1 MINFRSIKAIYI
13 FEMSRTFRTLIQSLI
28 SPILSTVL
36 YFIVFGTAIGNNIN
50 FTNEIPYG
58 AFIVPGLV
66 ILTISMQSVN
76 NASFG
81 IFFPKF
87 LGTTYEI
94 LSAPISYVEIVIGYV
109 GASATKSFCLGLLIL
124 MTSTFFVDLDIKFPI
139 LMLCML
145 LLSCVSFSLLGFIIG
160 IVSDNFEQ
168 INFVPMIIITPLV
181 FLGGSFY
188 TIDVL
193 PDFWQTITL
202 FNPIF
207 YLVSGFRYSFFG
219 TGEVNILISIFSISL
234 FILLCII
241 VIWRIFKTGYKIK
254 T

>member
-13 FEMSRTFRTLIQSLI
+13 FEMSRTFRTIIQSLI

-36 YFIVFGTAIGNNIN
+36 YFILFGTAIGNNIN

-66 ILTISMQSVN
+66 ILTISMQSVT

-94 LSAPISYVEIVIGYV
+94 LSAPISYIEIVVGYV

-124 MTSTFFVDLDIKFPI
+124 ITSTFFVDLSIDKPF
-139 LMLCML
+139 LMLLML
-145 LLSCVSFSLLGFIIG
+145 LLSCISFSLLGFIIG
-160 IVSDNFEQ
+160 ICSDNFEQ

-193 PDFWQTITL
+193 PNFWQSVTL

-207 YLVSGFRYSFFG
+207 YLISGFRYSFFG
-219 TGEVNILISIFSISL
+219 TGEINIFLSLFSISL

-241 VIWRIFKTGYKIK
+241 IIWRIFKTGYKIK

>member
-1 MINFRSIKAIYI
+1 
-13 FEMSRTFRTLIQSLI
+13 
-28 SPILSTVL
+28 
-36 YFIVFGTAIGNNIN
+36 
-50 FTNEIPYG
+50 
-58 AFIVPGLV
+58 
-66 ILTISMQSVN
+66 
-76 NASFG
+76 
-81 IFFPKF
+81 
-87 LGTTYEI
+87 
-94 LSAPISYVEIVIGYV
+94 
-109 GASATKSFCLGLLIL
+109 LIL

-241 VIWRIFKTGYKIK
+241 IIWRIFKTGYKIK

>member
-1 MINFRSIKAIYI
+1 
-13 FEMSRTFRTLIQSLI
+13 
-28 SPILSTVL
+28 
-36 YFIVFGTAIGNNIN
+36 
-50 FTNEIPYG
+50 
-58 AFIVPGLV
+58 
-66 ILTISMQSVN
+66 
-76 NASFG
+76 
-81 IFFPKF
+81 
-87 LGTTYEI
+87 
-94 LSAPISYVEIVIGYV
+94 
-109 GASATKSFCLGLLIL
+109 

-234 FILLCII
+234 FILLCILI
-241 VIWRIFKTGYKIK
+241 IWRIFKTGYKIK

>member
-1 MINFRSIKAIYI
+1 
-13 FEMSRTFRTLIQSLI
+13 
-28 SPILSTVL
+28 
-36 YFIVFGTAIGNNIN
+36 
-50 FTNEIPYG
+50 
-58 AFIVPGLV
+58 
-66 ILTISMQSVN
+66 
-76 NASFG
+76 
-81 IFFPKF
+81 
-87 LGTTYEI
+87 
-94 LSAPISYVEIVIGYV
+94 
-109 GASATKSFCLGLLIL
+109 

-234 FILLCII
+234 FILLCIMI
-241 VIWRIFKTGYKIK
+241 IWKIFKTGYKIK

>member
-124 MTSTFFVDLDIKFPI
+124 MTSTFFVDLNIKHPT

-145 LLSCVSFSLLGFIIG
+145 FLSCVSFSLLGFIIG
-160 IVSDNFEQ
+160 IISDNFEQ
-168 INFVPMIIITPLV
+168 INFVPMLIITPLV

-188 TIDVL
+188 TIDML
-193 PDFWQTITL
+193 PPFWQNFAL
-202 FNPIF
+202 LNPIV
-207 YLVSGFRYSFFG
+207 YLISGFRWSFFG
-219 TGEVNILISIFSISL
+219 VGDVPIFTSIIFMLIFTSICISI
-234 FILLCII
+234 
-241 VIWRIFKTGYKIK
+241 IWFIFKTGYKIK
-254 T
+254 N

>member
-1 MINFRSIKAIYI
+1 MWKG
-13 FEMSRTFRTLIQSLI
+13 I
-28 SPILSTVL
+28 S
-36 YFIVFGTAIGNNIN
+36 
-50 FTNEIPYG
+50 
-58 AFIVPGLV
+58 
-66 ILTISMQSVN
+66 
-76 NASFG
+76 
-81 IFFPKF
+81 
-87 LGTTYEI
+87 
-94 LSAPISYVEIVIGYV
+94 
-109 GASATKSFCLGLLIL
+109 LGLIILI
-124 MTSTFFVDLDIKFPI
+124 TSFFFVDIKVVYPM
-139 LMLCML
+139 LMLLML
-145 LLSCVSFSLLGFIIG
+145 FLSCVSFSLLGFIIG

-241 VIWRIFKTGYKIK
+241 IIRRIFKTGYKIK

>member
-1 MINFRSIKAIYI
+1 MINFRSVKAIYM
-13 FEMSRTFRTLIQSLI
+13 FEMSRTFRTLIQSLV
-28 SPILSTVL
+28 SPVLSTAL

-50 FTNEIPYG
+50 FTNEVPYG
-58 AFIVPGLV
+58 AFIVPGLI

-94 LSAPISYVEIVIGYV
+94 LSAPISYIEIVIGYV
-109 GASATKSFCLGLLIL
+109 GASATKSFSLGLIILI
-124 MTSTFFVDLDIKFPI
+124 TSTLFVEFTIKYPF
-139 LMLCML
+139 LMLIIL
-145 LLSCVSFSLLGFIIG
+145 LLSCISFSLLGFIIG
-160 IVSDNFEQ
+160 ICSDNFEQ
-168 INFVPMIIITPLV
+168 INFIPMLIITPLV

-188 TIDVL
+188 TIEVL
-193 PDFWQTITL
+193 PELWQSITL

-207 YLVSGFRYSFFG
+207 YLISGFRYSFFG
-219 TGEVNILISIFSISL
+219 TGEINIIFSLIFISV
-234 FILLCII
+234 FIVACIFI
-241 VIWRIFKTGYKIK
+241 IWKIFKTGYKIK

>member
-1 MINFRSIKAIYI
+1 
-13 FEMSRTFRTLIQSLI
+13 
-28 SPILSTVL
+28 
-36 YFIVFGTAIGNNIN
+36 
-50 FTNEIPYG
+50 
-58 AFIVPGLV
+58 
-66 ILTISMQSVN
+66 
-76 NASFG
+76 
-81 IFFPKF
+81 
-87 LGTTYEI
+87 
-94 LSAPISYVEIVIGYV
+94 
-109 GASATKSFCLGLLIL
+109 

-219 TGEVNILISIFSISL
+219 TGEVNIIISIFSISL

-241 VIWRIFKTGYKIK
+241 IIWRIFKTGYKIK

>member
-1 MINFRSIKAIYI
+1 
-13 FEMSRTFRTLIQSLI
+13 
-28 SPILSTVL
+28 
-36 YFIVFGTAIGNNIN
+36 
-50 FTNEIPYG
+50 
-58 AFIVPGLV
+58 
-66 ILTISMQSVN
+66 
-76 NASFG
+76 
-81 IFFPKF
+81 
-87 LGTTYEI
+87 
-94 LSAPISYVEIVIGYV
+94 
-109 GASATKSFCLGLLIL
+109 

-241 VIWRIFKTGYKIK
+241 IIWRIFKTGYKIK

>member
-1 MINFRSIKAIYI
+1 M
-13 FEMSRTFRTLIQSLI
+13 T
-28 SPILSTVL
+28 
-36 YFIVFGTAIGNNIN
+36 G
-50 FTNEIPYG
+50 
-58 AFIVPGLV
+58 
-66 ILTISMQSVN
+66 
-76 NASFG
+76 
-81 IFFPKF
+81 
-87 LGTTYEI
+87 
-94 LSAPISYVEIVIGYV
+94 
-109 GASATKSFCLGLLIL
+109 
-124 MTSTFFVDLDIKFPI
+124 TSTFFVDLDVKFPI

-219 TGEVNILISIFSISL
+219 TGEVNIIISIFSISL

-241 VIWRIFKTGYKIK
+241 IIWRIFKTGYKIK

>member
-1 MINFRSIKAIYI
+1 
-13 FEMSRTFRTLIQSLI
+13 
-28 SPILSTVL
+28 
-36 YFIVFGTAIGNNIN
+36 
-50 FTNEIPYG
+50 
-58 AFIVPGLV
+58 
-66 ILTISMQSVN
+66 
-76 NASFG
+76 
-81 IFFPKF
+81 
-87 LGTTYEI
+87 
-94 LSAPISYVEIVIGYV
+94 
-109 GASATKSFCLGLLIL
+109 

-219 TGEVNILISIFSISL
+219 TGEVNIIISIFTISL

-241 VIWRIFKTGYKIK
+241 IIWKIFKTGYKIK